1 MGAITLLL
9 YPIAL
14 AILIGCGAHISRGKT
29 ADAFF
34 TLEQTKMIQGICCIC
49 VILHHLTQYVTNYSG
64 QGVGPVGIFNDIG
77 FLFTGVFFFISG
89 YGLVV
94 SLERKPDY
102 LKNFL
107 LNRLSAV
114 LIPFWLINAILVIG
128 SILFFGHHKSG
139 QTIAVEVLGLQL
151 INSNGWFIIE
161 IVLFYVMFFLLST
174 CFKKRELAL
183 SILSIFVLIV
193 MRYSFYAGHDVSGN
207 QSHYFRGEWW
217 YNSTFLF
224 ILGLWYGRF
233 YAHVNRFLEK
243 TYRILLPICFVLA
256 FVGMHVS
263 AFAVRRFGYYNEHMA
278 FGYRDAFI
286 TLVIQTV
293 SGVVF
298 TTLIVLLNMR
308 LTIGNRALRYIG
320 KISLPLFLCHGCFV
334 RQVFEGVSMP
344 PTIRYGVVLTVS
356 ILCASILEPAC
367 RFLVQ
372 QAKSIGN
379 IRKPDGNTLEGKK
392 WQEHQERIKKYRKI
406 EAGILATVVILAVG
420 YTTIAKPLLLKYEC
434 NREMEALQQAKEGDI
449 VSFGRYN
456 TSNRR
461 PGKERLEWI
470 VIHVEGNQVCLLSK
484 QGIAGSE
491 YHMHHEPVTWDNSSL
506 RERLNSAE
514 FTSIF
519 STFEKDRMATRDGDL
534 ITLLTPGE
542 AEVVFAT
549 KEQRE
554 LAITDA
560 AKDAGT
566 NINEMSK
573 VNYWDMKGYR
583 TSWWWLRG
591 ENTEPD
597 IYGPLV
603 TMDGEIE
610 TDTKVVNK
618 PSGAIRPVI
627 WVEVESE

>member
-1 MGAITLLL
+1 M
-9 YPIAL
+9 
-14 AILIGCGAHISRGKT
+14 S
-29 ADAFF
+29 
-34 TLEQTKMIQGICCIC
+34 
-49 VILHHLTQYVTNYSG
+49 
-64 QGVGPVGIFNDIG
+64 
-77 FLFTGVFFFISG
+77 
-89 YGLVV
+89 
-94 SLERKPDY
+94 
-102 LKNFL
+102 
-107 LNRLSAV
+107 
-114 LIPFWLINAILVIG
+114 
-128 SILFFGHHKSG
+128 
-139 QTIAVEVLGLQL
+139 
-151 INSNGWFIIE
+151 
-161 IVLFYVMFFLLST
+161 
-174 CFKKRELAL
+174 
-183 SILSIFVLIV
+183 
-193 MRYSFYAGHDVSGN
+193 
-207 QSHYFRGEWW
+207 
-217 YNSTFLF
+217 
-224 ILGLWYGRF
+224 
-233 YAHVNRFLEK
+233 
-243 TYRILLPICFVLA
+243 
-256 FVGMHVS
+256 
-263 AFAVRRFGYYNEHMA
+263 
-278 FGYRDAFI
+278 
-286 TLVIQTV
+286 
-293 SGVVF
+293 
-298 TTLIVLLNMR
+298 
-308 LTIGNRALRYIG
+308 
-320 KISLPLFLCHGCFV
+320 
-334 RQVFEGVSMP
+334 
-344 PTIRYGVVLTVS
+344 PTIRYGVVLIVS

-434 NREMEALQQAKEGDI
+434 NREMEALQQVKEGDI

-491 YHMHHEPVTWDNSSL
+491 YHMHHEPVTWANSSL

-519 STFEKDRMATRDGDL
+519 SSFEKDRMTTRDGDL
-534 ITLLTPGE
+534 ITLLTPSE
-542 AEVVFAT
+542 AEVVFTT

-560 AKDAGT
+560 AKDSGT

>member
-1 MGAITLLL
+1 MGAILLLL

-14 AILIGCGAHISRGKT
+14 VVLIGCGARVSRGRT

-34 TLEQTKMIQGICCIC
+34 TLEQTKMIQGICCLG

-64 QGVGPVGIFNDIG
+64 EGVGPVGIFNDIG

-102 LKNFL
+102 LKTFL

-114 LIPFWLINAILVIG
+114 LIPFWLVNLLLVIG
-128 SILFFGHHKSG
+128 SILFFGYHKSL
-139 QTIAVEVLGLQL
+139 QTIVAEVLGLRL

-161 IVLFYVMFFLLST
+161 IVLFYVMFFLLCT
-174 CFKKRELAL
+174 CCKKRELAL
-183 SILSIFVLIV
+183 AILSIFALIV
-193 MRYSFYAGHDVSGN
+193 MRYSFYAGHDVSGD

-224 ILGLWYGRF
+224 VLGLWYGRF
-233 YAHVNRFLEK
+233 APAINRFLEK
-243 TYRILLPICFVLA
+243 TYRILLPVCFVLA
-256 FVGMHVS
+256 FAGMHVS
-263 AFAVRRFGYYNEHMA
+263 AFAVRRFGYYNEQMA
-278 FGYRDAFI
+278 FGYWDAAI
-286 TLVIQTV
+286 TLLIQTV
-293 SGVVF
+293 SGILF
-298 TTLIVLLNMR
+298 TSLVVLLNMR
-308 LTIGNRALRYIG
+308 LTIGNRALRHIG
-320 KISLPLFLCHGCFV
+320 KISLPLFLVHGCFV
-334 RQVFEGVSMP
+334 RTVFEGISMP
-344 PTIRYGVVLTVS
+344 HFVRYGVVLLVS
-356 ILCASILEPAC
+356 IVLASILELIC
-367 RFLVQ
+367 RFLIQ
-372 QAKSIGN
+372 QAKNIGN

-392 WQEHQERIKKYRKI
+392 WQEHRDRMKKYRKI
-406 EAGILATVVILAVG
+406 EAGILVAVVLIAVG
-420 YTTIAKPLLLKYEC
+420 YATIAKPLLLKYEY
-434 NREMEALQQAKEGDI
+434 EKETEALQQAGVGDT
-449 VSFGRYN
+449 VYFGRFN
-456 TSNRR
+456 TSNSR

-470 VIHVEGNQVCLLSK
+470 VIHVEGNQICLLSK

-491 YHMHHEPVTWDNSSL
+491 YHMHHEPVTWANSSL

-534 ITLLTPGE
+534 ITLLTPSE
-542 AEVVFAT
+542 AQVVFAT
-549 KEQRE
+549 NQERE

-627 WVEVESE
+627 WVELDEE